1 MGSEPSVMSR
11 AFLTARW
18 RHLLFVTF
26 ETPETLL
33 APLVPAGCQ
42 LDRWTGRTYVS
53 LVALRMERVRM
64 RGLAVPGLTVYPQV
78 NLRSYVRHEGQPAVC
93 FVQELVPSRLLAAVA
108 RWRYGEPFA
117 AGRVEMSATH
127 DAGGS
132 TVEYRFGI
140 DRPHNR
146 VSVRGSLDTAV
157 PSATTFEHWVKER
170 TRGCCTGRD
179 GRLRTFDVAHPV
191 WALHRV
197 ESAICDVNF
206 ATLYGRDWMFLTD
219 ARPAS
224 VLYAVGSDV
233 RVSAPST

>member
-1 MGSEPSVMSR
+1 MSR

-33 APLVPAGCQ
+33 APLVPAGCEV
-42 LDRWTGRTYVS
+42 DRWTGRAFVS
-53 LVALRMERVRM
+53 LVALRMERVRV
-64 RGLAVPGLTVYPQV
+64 RGLAVPGLTAYPQV
-78 NLRSYVRHEGQPAVC
+78 NLRLYVRHAGQAAVC

-108 RWRYGEPFA
+108 RWRYGEPFV
-117 AGRVEMSATH
+117 AGRVETSVTS
-127 DAGGS
+127 DAGGA

-140 DRPHNR
+140 DRPRNR
-146 VSVRGSLDTAV
+146 ISVRGSLDTVV
-157 PSATTFEHWVKER
+157 PGAATFEHWVKER
-170 TRGCCTGRD
+170 VRGCRAGRD
-179 GRLRTFDVAHPV
+179 GRLRAFDVIHPV

-197 ESAICDVNF
+197 ESATCDVDF
-206 ATLYGRDWMFLTD
+206 AALYGRAWAFLAD

-233 RVSAPST
+233 TVSAPS

>member
-1 MGSEPSVMSR
+1 
-11 AFLTARW
+11 
-18 RHLLFVTF
+18 
-26 ETPETLL
+26 
-33 APLVPAGCQ
+33 
-42 LDRWTGRTYVS
+42 
-53 LVALRMERVRM
+53 MERVRM
-64 RGLAVPGLTVYPQV
+64 RGLAVPALTAYPQI
-78 NLRSYVRHEGQPAVC
+78 NLRSYLRHAGQPAVC

-117 AGRVEMSATH
+117 AGCVEASVTS

-146 VSVRGSLDTAV
+146 LSVRGSLDTAV
-157 PSATTFEHWVKER
+157 PGAATFEHWVKER
-170 TRGCCTGRD
+170 VQGCRAGRD
-179 GRLRTFDVAHPV
+179 GRLRTFDVTHPW

-197 ESAICDVNF
+197 ESATCDVDF
-206 ATLYGRDWMFLTD
+206 AALYGRDWAFLAD

>member
-1 MGSEPSVMSR
+1 MRSR

-33 APLVPAGCQ
+33 TPLVPAGCQ

-64 RGLAVPGLTVYPQV
+64 RGLAVPGLTAYPQV
-78 NLRSYVRHEGQPAVC
+78 NLRSYLRHAGQPAVC

-117 AGRVEMSATH
+117 AGCVEASVTS

-146 VSVRGSLDTAV
+146 LSVRGSLDTAV
-157 PSATTFEHWVKER
+157 PGAATFEHWVKER
-170 TRGCCTGRD
+170 VQGCRAGRD
-179 GRLRTFDVAHPV
+179 GRLRTFDVTHPW

-197 ESAICDVNF
+197 ESATCDVDF
-206 ATLYGRDWMFLTD
+206 AALYGRDWAFLAD